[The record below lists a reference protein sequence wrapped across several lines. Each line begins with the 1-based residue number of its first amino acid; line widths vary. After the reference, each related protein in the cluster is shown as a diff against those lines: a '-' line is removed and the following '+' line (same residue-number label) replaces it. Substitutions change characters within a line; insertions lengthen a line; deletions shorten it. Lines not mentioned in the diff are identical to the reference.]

1 MVVGGVLDR
10 STYGVLDGSIC
21 GYGEVVGVL
30 DGSICGYDGS
40 MSMCPTASKSAQVE
54 GDSAVVDLCVKAR
67 FGGLGLSLW
76 NENCEVMLAQIKGMC
91 TCVCVCVCVRVCV
104 YVCVCV
110 CVCA

>member
-1 MVVGGVLDR
+1 MVVMDACQCHGCASKEDL
-10 STYGVLDGSIC
+10 
-21 GYGEVVGVL
+21 
-30 DGSICGYDGS
+30 
-40 MSMCPTASKSAQVE
+40 CPAASKSTRVE
-54 GDSAVVDLCVKAR
+54 GDSSVVDLCVKAR